1 MGYYYTGDPYADY
14 LAHERDQER
23 WLEKLPRCSECG
35 EPIQDEHCFVIYD
48 EVICEECLMANYRKH
63 TDDLMEC

>member
-1 MGYYYTGDPYADY
+1 MQYTGDPYADY

-35 EPIQDEHCFVIYD
+35 EPIQDEFAYYIND
-48 EVICEECLMANYRKH
+48 EYICEECLEQYKKRIFV
-63 TDDLMEC
+63 D